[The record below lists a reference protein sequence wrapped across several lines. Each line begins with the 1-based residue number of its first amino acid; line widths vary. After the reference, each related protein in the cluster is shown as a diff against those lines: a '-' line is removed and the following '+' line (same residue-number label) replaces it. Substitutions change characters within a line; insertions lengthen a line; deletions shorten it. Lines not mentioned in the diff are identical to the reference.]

1 MRTLKIDDKFPP
13 MYRRPER
20 AYFSIDD
27 SGLMLIYNYRM
38 PTEKELSAVKEGN
51 PAEFRFLVENGMIFF
66 MSKMGSLPWN
76 DSPFDP
82 RLDRDH
88 GLEPPVS
95 ENDGYLMMFMMID
108 AATNTIKHIRKIEL
122 GHDFSFKLCDAVN
135 EFYDRE
141 ENSQI
146 ESVDALQKI
155 SEARIDTIHEK
166 FTSDELA
173 KRATVSYRIKRT

>member
-1 MRTLKIDDKFPP
+1 MHMLRVGDKFPP
-13 MYRRPER
+13 MYRRPEG
-20 AYFSIDD
+20 AYFTIDD

-51 PAEFRFLVENGMIFF
+51 PAEFRFLTENGMIFF

-82 RLDRDH
+82 RLERDH
-88 GLEPPVS
+88 GLELPVS
-95 ENDGYLMMFMMID
+95 ESAGYLMTFMMVD
-108 AATNTIKHIRKIEL
+108 AATNTIKHIRAIGL
-122 GHDFSFKLCDAVN
+122 GHEFSLKLCAAVD

-141 ENSQI
+141 ENGQI
-146 ESVDALQKI
+146 ESIDALRQI
-155 SEARIDTIHEK
+155 NDVRINMVYEK

-173 KRATVSYRIKRT
+173 KRATVSYRIKKK

>member
-1 MRTLKIDDKFPP
+1 MYTLRVGDKFSP
-13 MYRRPER
+13 MYRHPEG
-20 AYFSIDD
+20 AYFTIDD

-82 RLDRDH
+82 RLDRDR

-95 ENDGYLMMFMMID
+95 ANDGYLMTFMMVD
-108 AATNTIKHIRKIEL
+108 AATNTIKHIRAIGL
-122 GHDFSFKLCDAVN
+122 GHDFSLKLCDAID
-135 EFYDRE
+135 EFYNRE

-146 ESVDALQKI
+146 ESIDALRKI
-155 SEARIDTIHEK
+155 NDVRMNMVYDK
-166 FTSDELA
+166 FTSSELA
-173 KRATVSYRIKRT
+173 KRATVSYRIKGK

>member
-1 MRTLKIDDKFPP
+1 MRALTVGNKFPP
-13 MYRRPER
+13 MKNHTEG
-20 AYFSIDD
+20 AYFTIDD

-38 PTEKELSAVKEGN
+38 PTEKELSAVKEVN
-51 PAEFRFLVENGMIFF
+51 PAEFRFLVENDMIFF
-66 MSKMGSLPWN
+66 MSKMGSIPWN

-95 ENDGYLMMFMMID
+95 ESDGYQMTFMMID

-122 GHDFSFKLCDAVN
+122 GHDFSLKLCDAVN